1 MDVFHPLFFI
11 FKTMK
16 KLLIIFILIFSI
28 KGFSQDSYFLGKT
41 NYCTPEK
48 AESKKNFELGI
59 KALQYPEFYEKATRI
74 LVLATDKDPKYC
86 DAFFL
91 AGYLLRLQDK
101 HEDAI
106 AYYYVAD
113 SLAQNKAPIFKQNL
127 AIEFMRFGKAD
138 EARKKYEEMVKYF
151 PTDPEGYYGIANTS
165 IMLADYDKG
174 LENLKKAEDLYKN
187 TGGMKDDGK
196 YMYGMLYSLKGSY
209 EEALPYLE
217 DVYSTYKKDDNYLA
231 LYALSQIKVG
241 KSKNDEKLIK
251 KAKNTYDKIKDKP
264 IVEDISKKLKE
275 EFS

>member
-1 MDVFHPLFFI
+1 
-11 FKTMK
+11 MK

>member
-1 MDVFHPLFFI
+1 MGVFHPLFLFLN
-11 FKTMK
+11 MK

-28 KGFSQDSYFLGKT
+28 KGFSQDGYFFGKT

-48 AESKKNFELGI
+48 SESKKNFEIGI
-59 KALQYPEFYEKATRI
+59 RALQYPEFYEKASNI
-74 LVLATDKDPKYC
+74 LVLTADKDPKYC

-91 AGYLLRLQDK
+91 AGYLLRLQNK

-151 PTDPEGYYGIANTS
+151 PTNPEGYYGIANTS
-165 IMLADYDKG
+165 IVLADYDKG
-174 LENLKKAEDLYKN
+174 IENLKEAESLYKY
-187 TGGMKDDGK
+187 TGGMKADGK
-196 YMYGMLYSLKGSY
+196 YMYGMLYALKGSY
-209 EEALPYLE
+209 DEALPYLE
-217 DVYSTYKKDDNYLA
+217 DVHSAYKKDDNYLA

-241 KSKNDEKLIK
+241 KSKNDEKLMK
-251 KAKNTYDKIKDKP
+251 KAKQIYEKIKDKP
-264 IVEDISKKLKE
+264 IAEEISKKLKE